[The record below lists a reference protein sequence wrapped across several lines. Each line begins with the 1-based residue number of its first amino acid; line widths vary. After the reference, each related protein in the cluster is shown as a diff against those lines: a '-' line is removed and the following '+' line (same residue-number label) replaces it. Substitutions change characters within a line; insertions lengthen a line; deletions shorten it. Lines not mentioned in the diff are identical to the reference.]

1 MQYDVHYRKTFNVF
15 MKMIIPTVAMI
26 VGVFIV
32 GKIIPYEV
40 TNKFS
45 CIIYVAINAIVGA
58 VLYIG
63 IAFKMGIITEVFG
76 KDMVNKILKKLT
88 FGKISI

>member
-1 MQYDVHYRKTFNVF
+1 
-15 MKMIIPTVAMI
+15 MIVPTIAMI
-26 VGVFIV
+26 LGVFIV
-32 GKIIPYEV
+32 GKVMPCEV
-40 TNKFS
+40 TSKFS
-45 CIIYVAINAIVGA
+45 CILYVSVNAIVGA

-76 KDMVNKILKKLT
+76 KDMVNRILKKLT